1 MEFSEE
7 MIGDNEAL
15 LKAISD
21 QIQQLRDDEGEDQ
34 SPEKSPKG

>member
-21 QIQQLRDDEGEDQ
+21 QIQKLRDDEGEDQ
-34 SPEKSPKG
+34 SPEKSSKG